1 MQRSKKVSKL
11 FWLGEK
17 LASRGV
23 TLAIILIAATFSTA
37 RATTL
42 FSGAGTSGT
51 TAGQSWIV
59 NFDSGSIYS
68 EDDWG
73 MPGAGNGTETWVNPA
88 ANVVTFS
95 FTLPPGVTIDPATV
109 ATNCANDSPCMQDS
123 TTGDTWTPVLGPGN
137 LSITFLA
144 PGGDFLN
151 TGDNFYA
158 NVFFTSPY
166 SAGDSLSTTGV
177 AFSGAAELAP
187 EPASFSLI
195 GIGLIGVGFVLRR
208 KLAKG

>member
-1 MQRSKKVSKL
+1 VQRSKKVSKL
-11 FWLGEK
+11 FSVVEK
-17 LASRGV
+17 LAYHGV

-59 NFDSGSIYS
+59 NFDAGSLYS

-73 MPGAGNGTETWVNPA
+73 MPGAANGTETWVNPA

-109 ATNCANDSPCMQDS
+109 ATNCANDAACMKDS
-123 TTGDTWTPVLGPGN
+123 TTGDIWTPVLGPGN
-137 LSITFLA
+137 LSITFTA
-144 PGGDFLN
+144 PGSDFLN
-151 TGDNFYA
+151 TGDSFYA

-166 SAGDSLSTTGV
+166 SAGDAVSTTGLS
-177 AFSGAAELAP
+177 FSGAAEISP
-187 EPASFSLI
+187 EPASFSLL
-195 GIGLIGVGFVLRR
+195 GAGLAGLGFALRR
-208 KLAKG
+208 RLTKR